1 MCSFHSVVR
10 MNEKGNLDTVKI
22 LVVVSLF
29 LMLLFSIALLGV
41 MSFE

>member
-1 MCSFHSVVR
+1 